1 MNYRFHL
8 PTKNEREKNKELRG
22 KRKCPQCGENTFV
35 PYLDA
40 IGHIVDERK
49 YGRCERINSCGYVL
63 YPDGD
68 ENDAKRNCRPI
79 YTQKPKAQFL
89 NAEQRE
95 KYFKP
100 SLNNYDKNHL
110 ITFLRG
116 VFDDATINTMI
127 EDYYIGTHSYFNG
140 GAVVFWQI
148 DRFGNIHRGKVMQYD
163 QNTGKRA
170 KINGKGL
177 VTSIHSLNDLGDLPS
192 QCLFGEHL
200 LSKYPDMFVGI
211 VESEKTAVIASGV
224 FKDCVMLATGGC
236 SNFTLSMCRELRGR
250 NVVVFPDNGKFE
262 EWSAKGCEM
271 RHLFK
276 TLSIVDIMERKEVS
290 GRYDLKVGDDIGDII
305 LAPNFN
311 IKDFGIELK
320 EL

>member
-40 IGHIVDERK
+40 FGKIVDERK

-68 ENDAKRNCRPI
+68 ENDAQRNYRPI

-116 VFDDATINTMI
+116 VFDNATINTMI
-127 EDYYIGTHSYFNG
+127 EDYYIGAHSHFNG
-140 GAVVFWQI
+140 GATLFWQI

-163 QNTGKRA
+163 QDTGKRT

-200 LSKYPDMFVGI
+200 LSKYPDVFVGI
-211 VESEKTAVIASGV
+211 VESEKTAIIASGV
-224 FKDCVMLATGGC
+224 FEDCLFLACGGC
-236 SNFTLSMCRELRGR
+236 GNLTTSMCRALKGR
-250 NVVVFPDNGKFE
+250 NVVLFPDNGKYD
-262 EWSAKGCEM
+262 EWAQKGREM

-276 TLSIVDIMERKEVS
+276 TISIVDIMENHDVLE
-290 GRYDLKVGDDIGDII
+290 RYQLKKGDDIGDMII
-305 LAPNFN
+305 SPNFD
-311 IKDFGIELK
+311 IKDFRIELK

>member
-49 YGRCERINSCGYVL
+49 YGRCERINSCGYIL

-68 ENDAKRNCRPI
+68 ENDAKRNYRPI

-100 SLNNYDKNHL
+100 TLKNYEENHL
-110 ITFLRG
+110 ISYLRG
-116 VFDDATINTMI
+116 VFDDASITKMI
-127 EDYYIGTHSYFNG
+127 ENYYVGTIDQFNG
-140 GAVVFWQI
+140 GATVFWQI

-163 QNTGKRA
+163 KSGHRVKHS
-170 KINGKGL
+170 NGNGL
-177 VTSIHSLNDLGDLPS
+177 VNSIHNIYGIGDLP
-192 QCLFGEHL
+192 QECLFGEHL
-200 LSKYPDMFVGI
+200 LTKYPNMFVGI
-211 VESEKTAVIASGV
+211 VESEKTAIFASGV
-224 FKDCVMLATGGC
+224 VSDCLFLATGGC
-236 SNFTLSMCRELRGR
+236 SKFTPAMCQAVKGR
-250 NVVVFPDNGKFE
+250 NVVLFPDNGKFE
-262 EWSAKGCEM
+262 DWSEKGRAM
-271 RHLFK
+271 RHIFK
-276 TLSIVDIMERKEVS
+276 TISIVDIMEHEDVLE
-290 GRYDLKVGDDIGDII
+290 RYQLSSGDDIGDIFVS
-305 LAPNFN
+305 PNFD
-311 IKDFGIELK
+311 IKDFIINLK